1 MFSNSR
7 LLRTI
12 TFSLLLSAV
21 LLMAVLF
28 PLSQHVEAAWPMPGC
43 QCTDFVY
50 SQRPD
55 LPTTMGRAKDFLYS
69 ARIHRFPYN
78 QVPQVGDVA
87 VFLRGEH
94 GFSAVY
100 GHVAYVI
107 AVNEQRD
114 RISIAGWNGLVAD
127 CKLQIHLDLSVTT
140 NTYFIHHKEPV
151 KVQTASLNE
160 WIALEGEGKLRVFEY
175 PALCYPSGNEPLP
188 DGSECQG
195 GIKCCQVTEPVLEYP
210 LFELEEYP
218 NFSHNPRLNF
228 FLE

>member
-1 MFSNSR
+1 MMFGDSR

-12 TFSLLLSAV
+12 TFCLLLTA
-21 LLMAVLF
+21 AI
-28 PLSQHVEAAWPMPGC
+28 LSVAQKSEASWPMPGC

-87 VFLRGEH
+87 VCLRGAH
-94 GFSAVY
+94 GFSLAY

-107 AVNEQRD
+107 AVNEDRD

-127 CKLQIHLDLSVTT
+127 CKLQIHLDLSVTA

-151 KVQTASLNE
+151 NTQTPSLEE
-160 WIALEGEGKLRVFEY
+160 WIALEGEGKSKVFEY
-175 PALCYPSGNEPLP
+175 LALCNPGLDETGL

-195 GIKCCQVTEPVLEYP
+195 GLKCCPSTEPVSDNAQ
-210 LFELEEYP
+210 FELEENSISRYV
-218 NFSHNPRLNF
+218 PRPNF